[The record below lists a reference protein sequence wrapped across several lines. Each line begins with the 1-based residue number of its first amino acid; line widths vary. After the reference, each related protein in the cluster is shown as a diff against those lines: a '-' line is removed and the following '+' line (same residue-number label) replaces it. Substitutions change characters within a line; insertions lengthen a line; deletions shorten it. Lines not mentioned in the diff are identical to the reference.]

1 MPTEPGQSKL
11 RIAFAG
17 TPDFSVPA
25 LEAMVKHGYPPV
37 IALTQPDRPAGRGRT
52 LQASAVKACANM
64 HGIQI
69 LQPAKLT
76 GEEIHAELSALH
88 LDLMIVVAYGLIL
101 PRSVLAIPRYGCWN
115 IHASLLP
122 RWRGAAPI
130 QRAIEAGDSRS
141 GVSIMQM
148 AAGLDTGPV
157 FLQAETKIDNS
168 DTGGSLHDRL
178 SAMGATALLDCLDE
192 LDAGNMPEPVAQND
206 KLATYASKLN
216 KAEAKLDWQLAA
228 AILERRVRA
237 FNPWPV
243 CWSELDG
250 QRLRIWRA
258 KAISAATGSPV
269 GTVASAGPEGIDV
282 STSDGFLRLLEVQA
296 AGGRRMPVAEFLNAH
311 TIRTAE

>member
-1 MPTEPGQSKL
+1 MNDNMEKLSATERVEHALANLPGNPVLSSSFGVQSAVSLHLITQVQPGIPVVVIDTGYLFPETYAFIDELTERLDLNLKVYEPGRSAAWREARHGRQWERGVAGITEYN
-11 RIAFAG
+11 RIAKVE
-17 TPDFSVPA
+17 P
-25 LEAMVKHGYPPV
+25 M
-37 IALTQPDRPAGRGRT
+37 
-52 LQASAVKACANM
+52 
-64 HGIQI
+64 
-69 LQPAKLT
+69 
-76 GEEIHAELSALH
+76 
-88 LDLMIVVAYGLIL
+88 
-101 PRSVLAIPRYGCWN
+101 
-115 IHASLLP
+115 
-122 RWRGAAPI
+122 
-130 QRAIEAGDSRS
+130 QRA
-141 GVSIMQM
+141 
-148 AAGLDTGPV
+148 
-157 FLQAETKIDNS
+157 
-168 DTGGSLHDRL
+168 
-178 SAMGATALLDCLDE
+178 LDE

-296 AGGRRMPVAEFLNAH
+296 AGGRRTGRGAVCLPWPSGSMRQPELL
-311 TIRTAE
+311 RTRCLGRVRRRTERAGPRLPELTAGHGGV